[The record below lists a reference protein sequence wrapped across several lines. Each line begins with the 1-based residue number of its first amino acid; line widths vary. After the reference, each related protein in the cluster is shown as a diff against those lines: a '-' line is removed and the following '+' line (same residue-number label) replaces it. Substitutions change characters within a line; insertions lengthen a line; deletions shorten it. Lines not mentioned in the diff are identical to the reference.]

1 MKNIN
6 LSNVTDFQLIEIVR
20 AINWENDELSFLSI
34 ENNDINTIQEIWDL
48 PNFLELIE
56 DEHYSI
62 QDEYIFFDNDKGNSI
77 KSING
82 RELANILREK
92 IEKINNALEYT
103 IKDNPS
109 FINYIYDILDF
120 SLETEEICKEDIFN
134 ELAKNNSNIFDYLP
148 QDEVM
153 DLCEQYA
160 YWYNEKEEFFGNYTL
175 YDLVNTLI
183 FDFEKDNNIKI

>member
-6 LSNVTDFQLIEIVR
+6 LNNVTDFQLIEIVR

>member
-92 IEKINNALEYT
+92 IGKINNALEYT

-183 FDFEKDNNIKI
+183 FDFERDNNIKI

>member
-34 ENNDINTIQEIWDL
+34 ENNDMGTIQEIWNL
-48 PNFLELIE
+48 PKFLELIE

-62 QDEYIFFDNDKGNSI
+62 HDEYIFFDNDKGHSI
-77 KSING
+77 QSING
-82 RELANILREK
+82 RELSNILREK

-109 FINYIYDILDF
+109 FINYVYDILDF

-153 DLCEQYA
+153 DLCKQYA
-160 YWYNEKEEFFGNYTL
+160 YWYNEKEEFFENYTL

-183 FDFEKDNNIKI
+183 FDFERDNNIKI